1 MTPTQEIEQ
10 LQAYLGHIPAIL
22 NLVIAGLAM
31 HYLIKLTKM
40 RLDALKLPKG
50 QNRRQAD
57 DRPDGFWAS
66 WAWLVSQR
74 LPEVVIAGIAI
85 PDIPVLIKLIAG

>member
-1 MTPTQEIEQ
+1 MTETQQITE
-10 LQAYLGHIPAIL
+10 LLAYLEYVPAL
-22 NLVIAGLAM
+22 FNLMIAGLAM

-74 LPEVVIAGIAI
+74 LPEVIIAGIAI